1 MSMAIAMYIA
11 FLLLT
16 AWIPAE
22 WKRRGVGYGLLAD
35 IAVHVILQTL
45 FGGDA
50 QGRVGMLLA
59 GVLINVTM
67 HAYRRYYGY
76 EKLTLNGWQRYAGRL
91 T

>member
-11 FLLLT
+11 FMLLSL
-16 AWIPAE
+16 WLPAE
-22 WKRRGVGYGLLAD
+22 WKRRAVGYGLLTD
-35 IAVHVILQTL
+35 ILTHVLLQTL

-59 GVLINVTM
+59 GVLINITM
-67 HAYRRYYGY
+67 HAYRRMYGY
-76 EKLTLNGWQRYAGRL
+76 EKLTTRGWQRYAGRL